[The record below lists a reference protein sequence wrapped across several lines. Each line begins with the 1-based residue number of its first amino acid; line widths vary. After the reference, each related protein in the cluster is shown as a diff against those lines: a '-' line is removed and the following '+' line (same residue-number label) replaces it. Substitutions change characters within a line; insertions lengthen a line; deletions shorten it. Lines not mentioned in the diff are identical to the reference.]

1 MTDGLQYQGV
11 AEVFGYQTC
20 IKDIGAERLAQGV
33 LVVSELVISTSV
45 RDNEL
50 HPCLYLQ
57 DWYYFKY
64 RRAGPGGPQR
74 HFGSGPFPGSV
85 PRALLG
91 FPPCWC
97 PGLNVH

>member
-64 RRAGPGGPQR
+64 RRAVPGAPQDSLE
-74 HFGSGPFPGSV
+74 SGLFRWPV
-85 PRALLG
+85 PVACWVY
-91 FPPCWC
+91 PP
-97 PGLNVH
+97 VATTA